1 MVLHMIVKPEMLVR
15 RLTGRRICKA
25 DAHIYNIFDRPPKR
39 EGVCDVDGSELI
51 QRSDDTEAAIG
62 ERLTAYERQTQPLVE
77 YYRAKGLL
85 KAVDGMAAAD
95 TVTSSIMKILDGAE
109 VSR

>member
-1 MVLHMIVKPEMLVR
+1 
-15 RLTGRRICKA
+15 
-25 DAHIYNIFDRPPKR
+25 
-39 EGVCDVDGSELI
+39 
-51 QRSDDTEAAIG
+51 
-62 ERLTAYERQTQPLVE
+62 
-77 YYRAKGLL
+77 LL